1 MNNTEKRILK
11 RLFNFL
17 KIKNDDDVI
26 MDYDYNIQK
35 RFEVAYGSFLA
46 GNTNKELIQEL
57 KDYIKLALHESTINK
72 TDGQLIL
79 KKLNNNK

>member
-1 MNNTEKRILK
+1 MPI
-11 RLFNFL
+11 F
-17 KIKNDDDVI
+17 VGGG
-26 MDYDYNIQK
+26 
-35 RFEVAYGSFLA
+35 VPVSASA